1 MLRSLP
7 RNFQHALMQIRRAW
21 REYLIVPP
29 LEPILHPSTRRIRWL
44 GLFTFAGNPLFCW
57 VWGYWLVQPYESITL
72 RILVSL
78 LGLIL
83 ILPYISRNP
92 FSQSTG
98 IIFTIVTWLQLPV
111 FFSWMYLS
119 NSGNA
124 VWLASFS
131 VMILI
136 WYGVTDWRIA
146 TVGLALG
153 GVVAW
158 LLFIAIGPNVPPIG
172 MEQLVINA
180 VVMAFSFGTALT
192 MGASSANVRQAALSF
207 STEKAKALS
216 ALSGSIAHEMRNP
229 LSQIKYSLDCIGNSL
244 PAPTA
249 TDLTHPVT
257 SHTLHE
263 LYRNLAQGHIAIKRG
278 FQVISMTLS
287 EVSSQAIDRSHFDY
301 VSAALA
307 TQKAVD
313 EYGYETQDERKKITV
328 QIVEDFIFKG
338 DETLYI
344 FILFNLI
351 KNALYYFKLHPH
363 ATITIRIEEAK
374 VFVKDTGPGMTEAV
388 RAQLFQ
394 AFKTSGKAQGT
405 GLGLAYCKRAMLAF
419 GGHISCASVL
429 GQYTEFTLQFVPLSA
444 QELSA
449 YRDSVLQ
456 RAKPFLSG
464 KRLLLV
470 DDDAQL
476 RASTKQLLTVLDIDI
491 EEAANGEQALQAL
504 QQQAYDLILMDI
516 NMPVLDG
523 YTTTE
528 HIRAGRVPQH
538 QHIPILAYT
547 SELPYMAEVKTQK
560 VGMNGF
566 VSKPCSQLELIK
578 AVQQV
583 LESAANH
590 KATGPPAASTTPS
603 EAATPAPLLVAP
615 VATVLTGKTVLIADD
630 EAINRQ
636 IVRSYVEHW
645 GMQVVEA
652 EHGMAVL
659 THLQEKM
666 QARSG
671 SNGSSGIDIILM
683 DMHMPGLSGVQTTQA
698 IRQHASGAYPD
709 IPIIALTADYS
720 ESKKQQ
726 ALAAGMNAFMTKP
739 LERLLLQETLSQLLS
754 VAGAAVPTVSPVAM
768 PAQDAQ
774 EILLPNGPAASRA
787 LSWATAQPLLNI
799 ARLDEMRKFTPDL
812 LVESVPIYLQRMRVL
827 QERLAVGVATQE
839 FEPVHEALHSLLGI
853 SGDCGALALH
863 QFIRRRIYPEVDR
876 GHWPAE
882 PQWLETIDSLRAQS
896 EVALLAYMDETM
908 GDTFFNQAADLLYTT
923 K

>member
-1 MLRSLP
+1 M
-7 RNFQHALMQIRRAW
+7 
-21 REYLIVPP
+21 
-29 LEPILHPSTRRIRWL
+29 
-44 GLFTFAGNPLFCW
+44 W
-57 VWGYWLVQPYESITL
+57 VWGSWLVQPYESITL
-72 RILVSL
+72 RMLISL
-78 LGLIL
+78 LGLAL
-83 ILPYISRNP
+83 VLPYFNRDP
-92 FSQSTG
+92 TSQRAA
-98 IIFTIVTWLQLPV
+98 IAFTVVFWLQLPV

-158 LLFIAIGPNVPPIG
+158 LVFIAIGPTVPPIG

-207 STEKAKALS
+207 STEKAKALQ

-249 TDLTHPVT
+249 TDLAHPIA
-257 SHTLHE
+257 SQQLHE

-328 QIVEDFIFKG
+328 HIVEDFIFKG

-344 FILFNLI
+344 FLLFNLI

-363 ATITIRIEEAK
+363 ATITITIEQAK
-374 VFVKDTGPGMTEAV
+374 VLVKDTGPGMTEAV

-419 GGHISCASVL
+419 GGQISCASVL
-429 GQYTEFTLQFVPLSA
+429 GQYTEFTLQFAPLSA

-449 YRDSVLQ
+449 YRHAVLQ

-476 RASTKQLLTVLDIDI
+476 RASTKQLLTVLDIEI
-491 EEAANGEQALQAL
+491 QEAANGEQALQAL

-583 LESAANH
+583 LEAAANH
-590 KATGPPAASTTPS
+590 RATGPPAASATPS
-603 EAATPAPLLVAP
+603 EAATPFPPLVAP
-615 VATVLTGKTVLIADD
+615 VATVLRGKTVLIADD

-645 GMQVVEA
+645 GMQLVEA

-659 THLQEKM
+659 THLQEKRP
-666 QARSG
+666 ARSASDG
-671 SNGSSGIDIILM
+671 TSDGSGDGSSEGSSNGSSEGSNGIDIILM
-683 DMHMPGLSGVQTTQA
+683 DMHMPGLSGVQATQA
-698 IRQHASGAYPD
+698 IRQHASGAYPN

-754 VAGAAVPTVSPVAM
+754 VAGSAVPAGATVPVVSV
-768 PAQDAQ
+768 PVQ
-774 EILLPNGPAASRA
+774 EMQETLLANGHAASLA
-787 LSWATAQPLLNI
+787 FTSAPAPPLLNI

-827 QERLAVGVATQE
+827 QEGLVVGVAQQA

-863 QFIRRRIYPEVDR
+863 QFIRRRVYPEVDR
-876 GHWPAE
+876 GHWPTE
-882 PQWLETIDSLRAQS
+882 PQWLDTIDSLRAQS
-896 EVALLAYMDETM
+896 ERALLAYMEETM
-908 GDTFFNQAADLLYTT
+908 GDTSFNQAVDLLHTT